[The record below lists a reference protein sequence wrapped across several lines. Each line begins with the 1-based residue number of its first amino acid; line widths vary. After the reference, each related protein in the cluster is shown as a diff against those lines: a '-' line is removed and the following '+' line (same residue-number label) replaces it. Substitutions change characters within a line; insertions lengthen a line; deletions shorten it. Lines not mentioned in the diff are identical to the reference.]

1 MNAVELMELIACLVL
16 ALALAWWI
24 FTTPPAVASL
34 SERDVKRQALEE
46 RKKSVYD
53 NLRDLHFEHLAGKL
67 SDADYERTRR
77 MLEGEVAGVT
87 QALNLL

>member
-1 MNAVELMELIACLVL
+1 MALVLIACLVL
-16 ALALAWWI
+16 AAALAWWI
-24 FTTPPAVASL
+24 FTAPAPVHTL
-34 SERDVKRQALEE
+34 SDLEVKRQALQE

-77 MLEGEVAGVT
+77 MLEGEVTGVT
-87 QALNLL
+87 AALDQLS

>member
-1 MNAVELMELIACLVL
+1 MNAAELLELIACLVL
-16 ALALAWWI
+16 AGALAWWI
-24 FTTPPAVASL
+24 FTTPPAAASL
-34 SERDVKRQALEE
+34 SEREVKRQALQE

-77 MLEGEVAGVT
+77 MLEGEVAGVSH
-87 QALNLL
+87 ALERL